1 MSEYMTVEFSDIKQ
15 LAKEIKICFE
25 GIVTNVGP
33 EQKNKKGSQWYVEIS
48 NGDYS
53 LEILIFKSHYHN
65 CKAALIT
72 NNHVRVFGKT
82 DGLTKDQT
90 RPKILAD
97 SVSVTENKIEAKT
110 SEKWNGLNEPELL
123 FLRTQKIADSDFML
137 PQVPVNKYIVDFV
150 VYRRDDLS
158 PVIAIEIDGKTHITN
173 RVNDAIRDNEI
184 KNILGV
190 DVHHL
195 AAADVYEDA
204 RDAGII
210 E

>member
-1 MSEYMTVEFSDIKQ
+1 MTVELSDIEQ
-15 LAKEIKICFE
+15 LAKNIQVCFE
-25 GIVTNVGP
+25 GIVTDVGR
-33 EQKNKKGSQWYVEIS
+33 EIKNKKGSQRYVEIS

-53 LEILIFKSHYHN
+53 LEILIFKDHYHD
-65 CKAALIT
+65 CKSALIA
-72 NNHVRVFGKT
+72 NNPVMVFGKT
-82 DGLTKDQT
+82 DGLTKNKT

-97 SVSVTENKIEAKT
+97 SVSVTENKIEA
-110 SEKWNGLNEPELL
+110 SESLKWNGMNEPEVL

-184 KNILGV
+184 ENILGV
-190 DVHHL
+190 EVHHL
-195 AAADVYEDA
+195 AAADVYADA

-210 E
+210 K